1 MLAKA
6 VASIPGRIDAIDTLV
21 ITHAHRIFRA
31 QRNVNHSRTLQNFLM
46 TSHLGKIFVT
56 ELDNKLEERITENCS
71 VRILSSSVWNEVSEE
86 EKLLPGSF
94 MLQDVSSG
102 GPSPSCQCVS
112 GQAAG
117 KSDWVH
123 PH

>member
-1 MLAKA
+1 ENRRDRYTRHHPCPPDLQGPEECQ
-6 VASIPGRIDAIDTLV
+6 SFST
-21 ITHAHRIFRA
+21 
-31 QRNVNHSRTLQNFLM
+31 QQNFLM

-56 ELDNKLEERITENCS
+56 ELDNKLEERMTENCS

-102 GPSPSCQCVS
+102 GPLLRANAFLAKQRGNQTGSTPTEGSC
-112 GQAAG
+112 
-117 KSDWVH
+117 
-123 PH
+123 